1 MAVTTVNRVLAALIE
16 ADGVVSGEWLARKLG
31 VTRNAV
37 WKAIARL
44 REEGYQI
51 EAATNRG
58 YRLVSGGEPVSEAG
72 IRAWLKAQSLG
83 REIEVHERIG
93 STNSRAKALAAQGAP
108 HGLLVCAREQTGG
121 RGRFG
126 RAFYSPAGS
135 GVYLSLLLRPKLP
148 AERAVLLTSMT
159 AVAVARAIERLA
171 DVEVRIKWVN
181 DLFIGDRKVCGIL
194 CEAGMDFES
203 GQLEYAVAGIG
214 VNTARAAFPPELAQ
228 IATSVG
234 NACGRDISN
243 NRLIAEI
250 CNEMEGLYGSL
261 ADGSFMAENRAR
273 SNVIGRRIWILRD
286 GAREPA
292 EALDIDEQGGL
303 VVRTGAGVETL
314 RSGEVSIRLEEE
326 R

>member
-16 ADGVVSGEWLARKLG
+16 ADGAVSGEWLARKLG

-83 REIEVHERIG
+83 HEIEVHERIG

-194 CEAGMDFES
+194 CEAGMDF
-203 GQLEYAVAGIG
+203 AVAGIG

-273 SNVIGRRIWILRD
+273 SNVIGRRIWILRG

>member
-1 MAVTTVNRVLAALIE
+1 MYKR
-16 ADGVVSGEWLARKLG
+16 
-31 VTRNAV
+31 
-37 WKAIARL
+37 
-44 REEGYQI
+44 Q
-51 EAATNRG
+51 
-58 YRLVSGGEPVSEAG
+58 
-72 IRAWLKAQSLG
+72 
-83 REIEVHERIG
+83 
-93 STNSRAKALAAQGAP
+93 
-108 HGLLVCAREQTGG
+108 
-121 RGRFG
+121 
-126 RAFYSPAGS
+126 
-135 GVYLSLLLRPKLP
+135 
-148 AERAVLLTSMT
+148 
-159 AVAVARAIERLA
+159 
-171 DVEVRIKWVN
+171 
-181 DLFIGDRKVCGIL
+181 
-194 CEAGMDFES
+194 DFES

-303 VVRTGAGVETL
+303 VVRTGAGIETL